1 MARKD
6 DILAKRADFT
16 ANPEHARAQFSVES
30 QLIEGLRCNT
40 KVRQFNVTVDEPP
53 TAGGT
58 DAGPN
63 PVELVLVAL
72 ASCQEITYRL
82 YAEHLGISLDFI
94 SIKLDA
100 NLDLRGL
107 YGAGKN
113 VRPGFQNVRG
123 TIHLQSSASQVELTR
138 LKQHVDAH
146 CPVLNILTSAVPVS
160 LELAPAALLAQV
172 V

>member
-1 MARKD
+1 MALKD
-6 DILAKRADFT
+6 DILATKADFA
-16 ANPEHARAQFSVES
+16 ANPEHARAHFSVDS
-30 QLIEGLRCNT
+30 RLLEGLRTNT

-58 DAGPN
+58 DTGPN
-63 PVELVLVAL
+63 PVELILVAL

-82 YAEHLGISLDFI
+82 YAEHLGIPLDSV
-94 SIKLDA
+94 SIKLDGD
-100 NLDLRGL
+100 LDLRGL
-107 YGAGKN
+107 YGVGKN

-123 TIHLQSSASQVELTR
+123 TIRLQSSASQVDLTR
-138 LKQHVDAH
+138 LKHHVDAH

-160 LELAPAALLAQV
+160 LELAPPALLAQV